1 MTDAV
6 VFIHFGWSDYLR
18 HSLGRA
24 SAAAAGRPV
33 YLIGDRPPPALVQ
46 GVRFVPMDSL
56 APAWL
61 RFTAS
66 YRHMSSQPYAAE
78 LRCWQRWWL
87 LLALQEREALRTV
100 LHLDSDAL
108 LFSPPQAIAPP
119 DLPHGY
125 ALCVPSWADDDLQ
138 WAASGH
144 CSIWS
149 RDALRS
155 FCDFATTIFEQPTT
169 AEVLARKW
177 AWHQEHRLPGGV
189 TDMSGLYLF
198 WAGHGRPSSLTRAR
212 LEGVVDDNLN
222 TTSNFLRNEYLG
234 GWRHKSLA
242 FPESGGPRLMSTLG
256 SSVPAQVLHCQGV
269 AKPIMG
275 YLAGP
280 RPTSAGYEWRIS
292 AIHGWYHARGLAGQA
307 ARTFGLRRP

>member
-1 MTDAV
+1 MADAV

-33 YLIGDRPPPALVQ
+33 YLIGDRPPPADVT
-46 GVRFVPMDSL
+46 GIRFVPMDSL
-56 APAWL
+56 APGWQ
-61 RFTAS
+61 RFVAS
-66 YRHMSSQPYAAE
+66 YRHLSTQPYAAE

-87 LLALQEREALRTV
+87 LLALQEREAIRTV

-108 LFSPPQAIAPP
+108 LFAPPPRIAP
-119 DLPHGY
+119 DNLPHGF

-144 CSIWS
+144 CSVWS
-149 RDALRS
+149 LDALRG
-155 FCDFATTIFEQPTT
+155 FCDFATTIFDKPTT

-177 AWHQEHRLPGGV
+177 AWHQERRLPGGV

-198 WAGHGRPSSLTRAR
+198 WAGHGRPTSLTRAR
-212 LEGVVDDNLN
+212 SEGVVDDNLN
-222 TTSNFLRNEYLG
+222 TTSNFLRDEYIG

-242 FPESGGPRLMSTLG
+242 FLKGGGPLLLPTLG
-256 SSVPAQVLHCQGV
+256 GRIPVLVLHCQGV

-275 YLAGP
+275 YLASPGA
-280 RPTSAGYEWRIS
+280 TSAGYEWRIHS
-292 AIHGWYHARGLAGQA
+292 IHAWYQARGLAGRV
-307 ARTFGLRRP
+307 ARSMGLRRP